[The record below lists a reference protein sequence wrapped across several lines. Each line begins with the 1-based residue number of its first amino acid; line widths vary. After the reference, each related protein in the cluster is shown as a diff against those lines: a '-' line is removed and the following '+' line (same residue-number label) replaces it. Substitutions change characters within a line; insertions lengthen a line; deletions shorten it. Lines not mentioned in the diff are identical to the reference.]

1 MWSLLGGGNR
11 GLRGGGIRVYNQF
24 EELYFSSDHFPEVC
38 FACMARKTS
47 QDHNEY
53 AARFEVLFP

>member
-1 MWSLLGGGNR
+1 M
-11 GLRGGGIRVYNQF
+11 YNQF
-24 EELYFSSDHFPEVC
+24 EELNFSSDHFPEVC

-47 QDHNEY
+47 QDHDEY